1 MKRTL
6 FIIAG
11 TVVFA
16 ALGFVI
22 GSVATN
28 WYSERFAKSDADI
41 NTSVAVVLLLWPVFA
56 GIGGYLGYLGY
67 LGNRLYRSR
76 NLTVSS
82 SERAKG

>member
-11 TVVFA
+11 TVVLA

-41 NTSVAVVLLLWPVFA
+41 NSSVAVVLLLWPVFA
-56 GIGGYLGYLGY
+56 GIGGYLG
-67 LGNRLYRSR
+67 NRLYLNR
-76 NLTVSS
+76 NLTISS
-82 SERAKG
+82 SEQANG

>member
-11 TVVFA
+11 TVAFA

-28 WYSERFAKSDADI
+28 WYSDSFAKSDADI
-41 NTSVAVVLLLWPVFA
+41 NTSVALFLLLWPVFA
-56 GIGGYLGYLGY
+56 GIGGYLG
-67 LGNRLYRSR
+67 NRLYRR
-76 NLTVSS
+76 NLTRRSTGP
-82 SERAKG
+82 AKAARR

>member
-56 GIGGYLGYLGY
+56 GIGGYLGYLG
-67 LGNRLYRSR
+67 NRLYRSR

>member
-1 MKRTL
+1 MVLGDTMKRAL

-16 ALGFVI
+16 AVGFVI

-28 WYSERFAKSDADI
+28 WYSERLAKSDADI
-41 NTSVAVVLLLWPVFA
+41 NTSVAVVLLFWPVFA
-56 GIGGYLGYLGY
+56 GIGGY

>member
-6 FIIAG
+6 FIFGG
-11 TVVFA
+11 TAVFA

-41 NTSVAVVLLLWPVFA
+41 NSSVAVVLLLWPIFA
-56 GIGGYLGYLGY
+56 GVGGY
-67 LGNRLYRSR
+67 LGNRLYRNI

-82 SERAKG
+82 SEKAKG